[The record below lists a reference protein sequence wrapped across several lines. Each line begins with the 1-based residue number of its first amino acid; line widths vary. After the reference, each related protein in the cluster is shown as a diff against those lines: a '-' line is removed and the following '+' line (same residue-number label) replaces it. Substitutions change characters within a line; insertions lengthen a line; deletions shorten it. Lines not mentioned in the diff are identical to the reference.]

1 MIVNG
6 NLSNFTSGIW
16 QKDAVLMV
24 IGELNPTES
33 KTVENFA
40 PIQKFIASG
49 GSVLLIKS
57 KTEQI
62 FPNIGKKLYCKSR
75 TIFLSTEY

>member
-24 IGELNPTES
+24 IGELNPKES

-40 PIQKFIASG
+40 PIQKFTASG

-62 FPNIGKKLYCKSR
+62 FPNIGKKLYCKSH
-75 TIFLSTEY
+75 TIFLSTE

>member
-1 MIVNG
+1 MIING

-24 IGELNPTES
+24 IGELNPKES

-40 PIQKFIASG
+40 PIKKFITSG
-49 GSVLLIKS
+49 GSVLLIKN

-62 FPNIGKKLYCKSR
+62 FPNIGMKL
-75 TIFLSTEY
+75 

>member
-1 MIVNG
+1 M
-6 NLSNFTSGIW
+6 W

-24 IGELNPTES
+24 IGELNPKKS
-33 KTVENFA
+33 KAVENFA
-40 PIQKFIASG
+40 PIQKFTASG

-62 FPNIGKKLYCKSR
+62 FSNIGKKCTVNLIQFFFQQSE
-75 TIFLSTEY
+75 TLTT